1 MESGLRVFLKPPGP
15 RPTLCAP
22 TAEARSRL
30 QWADGK
36 SIKNEVDLQVGAG
49 HCGTTCAGPPRA
61 RDTPSHRFHSTQVLH
76 LLGPKTEADLE
87 KKPKVI

>member
-1 MESGLRVFLKPPGP
+1 MESGLGVFLKPPGP
-15 RPTLCAP
+15 HPMLRAP

-49 HCGTTCAGPPRA
+49 LCGTTCVPWAAPGTGHPVRPP
-61 RDTPSHRFHSTQVLH
+61 SFHSGAAFAGT
-76 LLGPKTEADLE
+76 KDRS
-87 KKPKVI
+87 

>member
-1 MESGLRVFLKPPGP
+1 MKPPGP
-15 RPTLCAP
+15 HPTPCAP

-49 HCGTTCAGPPRA
+49 HCGTTRPRA
-61 RDTPSHRFHSTQVLH
+61 APGMEHLVRPPSSHPGAAFAGTKDRS
-76 LLGPKTEADLE
+76 
-87 KKPKVI
+87 